1 MEQPSGAPT
10 SSFWL
15 GAKSH
20 EVPRGGFE
28 ALGGHQQ
35 VLLTLYGATFAKPS
49 SPNVWFYIVKSMFFN
64 EPHLCIKR
72 PVEQAQGANSRSDTD

>member
-20 EVPRGGFE
+20 EVPRGAVE
-28 ALGGHQQ
+28 APAGDQQ
-35 VLLTLYGATFAKPS
+35 VLLTLYGATFANP
-49 SPNVWFYIVKSMFFN
+49 
-64 EPHLCIKR
+64 
-72 PVEQAQGANSRSDTD
+72 